1 MIAIR
6 DLDFFEIFDQ
16 SKQICGG
23 IYTNVNTSA
32 STSQSVALANAQ
44 SIAMGDSTSTWTQ
57 TTTNVTTIP
66 FFTSSYARSDGIAR
80 ARTGFDSSSASNTTI
95 SSSIYANYSP

>member
-23 IYTNVNTSA
+23 VYTNVNVSG
-32 STSQSVALANAQ
+32 STSRNVALADAQ
-44 SIAMGDSTSTWTQ
+44 SIAMGDSTSTWAQ
-57 TTTNVTTIP
+57 TTTNVTTTP
-66 FFTSSYARSDGIAR
+66 FFTSSYARSDGIAI
-80 ARTGFDSSSASNTTI
+80 AQTGFDSSVSSKTNM
-95 SSSIYANYSP
+95 SSSIYVNYSP